1 MSIILSGVGRIGKD
15 AVVRNTGNGDAVTGF
30 SLAMDNGWGDNKV
43 TLWFDASGWG
53 KRYEGAAPYLIKG
66 AQVFVSGELGER
78 EHEGKTYKTI
88 RLNDLQLIGGKKDGQ
103 SERTQRQE
111 SSPAQSRELS
121 YGDGPGGGFD
131 DSDIPFAP
139 IPRRQLW

>member
-1 MSIILSGVGRIGKD
+1 MSIIISGVGRIGKD

-43 TLWFDASGWG
+43 TLWFDCSGWG
-53 KRYEGAAPYLIKG
+53 KRYEGASPYLLKG

-78 EHEGKTYKTI
+78 EHNDKTYKTI
-88 RLNDLQLIGGKKDGQ
+88 RLSDLQLIGAKSGQ
-103 SERTQRQE
+103 SERPRQE
-111 SSPAQSRELS
+111 PKPAQHADAS
-121 YGDGPGGGFD
+121 YGNGPAPGFD
-131 DSDIPFAP
+131 DSEIPFAP

>member
-53 KRYEGAAPYLIKG
+53 KRYEGAAPYLLKG

-78 EHEGKTYKTI
+78 EHDGKTYKTI
-88 RLNDLQLIGGKKDGQ
+88 RLNDLQLVGGKKEGQ
-103 SERTQRQE
+103 SDRPAQRQE
-111 SSPAQSRELS
+111 SKAREAS
-121 YGDGPGGGFD
+121 YGDGPAPGFVD
-131 DSDIPFAP
+131 DEIPFAP
-139 IPRRQLW
+139 ISRRQLW